1 MLGIHVFSDFKSEK
15 YVFFYFIKIENVG
28 QQVSFFY
35 SPVLFNLYSKVILRE
50 LQYLSR
56 CIISIGSLNSVHYT
70 YDRVL
75 MANSEDWKN
84 YYVI

>member
-28 QQVSFFY
+28 QQARFFF

-50 LQYLSR
+50 LEYLSR
-56 CIISIGSLNSVHYT
+56 FIISICSLNSVQYT
-70 YDRVL
+70 NDSV
-75 MANSEDWKN
+75 DGKF
-84 YYVI
+84 